1 VPEDETVDREQPA
14 ERHENGTLFVF
25 PSTYAYATAF
35 SALMLGIAQGMVDD
49 LAALALT
56 KTPRG
61 APSSLKESPVFQS
74 QLAVLEARLRAL
86 RAYLHTTIDET
97 WSKTERSRE
106 LPLIERANL
115 KLASTYVITQGVEIA
130 TEAYRA
136 AGQTAIFPTNPFEHR
151 LRDALSASQQ
161 IQGRPANF
169 VTIGRVMLGMPPDS
183 MVVLG

>member
-1 VPEDETVDREQPA
+1 
-14 ERHENGTLFVF
+14 
-25 PSTYAYATAF
+25 
-35 SALMLGIAQGMVDD
+35 M
-49 LAALALT
+49 
-56 KTPRG
+56 
-61 APSSLKESPVFQS
+61 
-74 QLAVLEARLRAL
+74 

-136 AGQTAIFPTNPFEHR
+136 AGQTAIFSTNPFEHR